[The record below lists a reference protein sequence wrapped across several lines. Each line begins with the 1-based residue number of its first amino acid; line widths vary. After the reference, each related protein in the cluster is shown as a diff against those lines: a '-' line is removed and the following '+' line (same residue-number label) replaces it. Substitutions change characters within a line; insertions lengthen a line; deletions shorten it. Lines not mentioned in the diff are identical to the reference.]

1 MEKPR
6 KLEGEKIKINF
17 DFTKNELEYI
27 MDRANFNDVQERVF
41 KRLVSK
47 YGRQSLTKI
56 AIEENLSTS
65 TVSRTIKQIKR
76 KILKVL

>member
-27 MDRANFNDVQERVF
+27 MDRANFNDIQERVL
-41 KRLVSK
+41 RDW
-47 YGRQSLTKI
+47 
-56 AIEENLSTS
+56 
-65 TVSRTIKQIKR
+65 
-76 KILKVL
+76 